1 MLNAGSSEE
10 VSDFGIL
17 SDRPCVRQRM
27 QASASLS
34 AAVRLFPVFVI
45 MQEAL
50 AAAAAQY
57 HSTGEGD
64 LYPPGAHA
72 IGHGAEHGEGVC
84 WGGVGRALRGMPPT
98 WLSAP
103 LTGCKKGKKS
113 RMKPRR
119 HALMVSQVML
129 TMTYRTC
136 IVDE

>member
-72 IGHGAEHGEGVC
+72 IGHGAEHGEGAEGDASHMAKRTADWVQE
-84 WGGVGRALRGMPPT
+84 GEEEQDEA
-98 WLSAP
+98 
-103 LTGCKKGKKS
+103 KKARLDGEPGNADNDIQNMHS
-113 RMKPRR
+113 
-119 HALMVSQVML
+119 
-129 TMTYRTC
+129 
-136 IVDE
+136 

>member
-17 SDRPCVRQRM
+17 SDRPCVRQQM

-72 IGHGAEHGEGVC
+72 IGHGAEHGEGAEGDASHMAKRTADWVQE
-84 WGGVGRALRGMPPT
+84 GEEEQDEA
-98 WLSAP
+98 
-103 LTGCKKGKKS
+103 KKARLDGEPGNADNDIQNMHS
-113 RMKPRR
+113 
-119 HALMVSQVML
+119 
-129 TMTYRTC
+129 
-136 IVDE
+136 

>member
-72 IGHGAEHGEGVC
+72 IGHGAEHGVGGEGAEGDASHMAKRTADWVQE
-84 WGGVGRALRGMPPT
+84 GEEEQDEA
-98 WLSAP
+98 
-103 LTGCKKGKKS
+103 KKARLDGEPGNADNDIQNMHS
-113 RMKPRR
+113 
-119 HALMVSQVML
+119 
-129 TMTYRTC
+129 
-136 IVDE
+136 

>member
-72 IGHGAEHGEGVC
+72 IGHGAEGGEGAEGDASHMAKRTADWVQE
-84 WGGVGRALRGMPPT
+84 GEEEQDEA
-98 WLSAP
+98 
-103 LTGCKKGKKS
+103 KKARLDGEPGNADNDIQNMHS
-113 RMKPRR
+113 
-119 HALMVSQVML
+119 
-129 TMTYRTC
+129 
-136 IVDE
+136 